1 MLNLEVCMG
10 DVSLWQDLYGRARGA
25 IEGVLEEGEEMARRV
40 VSGTGRWGEDAV
52 ERLFGFVRRGKL
64 VRGALVWAG
73 ARVCG
78 GAPEE
83 WCARVGAALEL
94 FQSGLLVHDDVMDR
108 DRVRRGG
115 PSMFAQYEGRADE
128 EGVREA
134 RRVGEAL
141 AVCVGDV
148 AFFLGFGL
156 LAGVGRGAAMRDA
169 LLRCVAE
176 EYARVG
182 VAQMDDVWYGATGG
196 GVSLDDVLRVYRYK
210 TGRYTFSVP
219 LSLGALLAGADE
231 GVRGALEEVGEL
243 LGVVFQ
249 IRDDELGLFGSEE
262 EIGKPAGS
270 DVREGKRTVFWVLLR
285 ERLEGEERRRL
296 DGVWGGEVGE
306 EELGWVRRM
315 VEERGVREEVGRLVE
330 GYVRRVEER
339 MAGLGV
345 GEEGR
350 RLLEELAVF
359 NLTRR
364 A

>member
-1 MLNLEVCMG
+1 M
-10 DVSLWQDLYGRARGA
+10 
-25 IEGVLEEGEEMARRV
+25 
-40 VSGTGRWGEDAV
+40 
-52 ERLFGFVRRGKL
+52 
-64 VRGALVWAG
+64 
-73 ARVCG
+73 
-78 GAPEE
+78 
-83 WCARVGAALEL
+83 
-94 FQSGLLVHDDVMDR
+94 
-108 DRVRRGG
+108 
-115 PSMFAQYEGRADE
+115 
-128 EGVREA
+128 
-134 RRVGEAL
+134 
-141 AVCVGDV
+141 
-148 AFFLGFGL
+148 
-156 LAGVGRGAAMRDA
+156 
-169 LLRCVAE
+169 
-176 EYARVG
+176 
-182 VAQMDDVWYGATGG
+182 
-196 GVSLDDVLRVYRYK
+196 SLDDVLRVYRYK